1 MAFVRRETRTAG
13 GGSPAQ
19 QRSPLRGLP
28 LAAVGGLSLPAAAC
42 GGGSSRAYGRAKG
55 FLRPAGGVL
64 DVTVLQ
70 PSISYNGLRHNG
82 SVS

>member
-1 MAFVRRETRTAG
+1 MAIVRRETRPAG

-19 QRSPLRGLP
+19 QRSALRGLP
-28 LAAVGGLSLPAAAC
+28 LAAVAGLSLLAAAG

-55 FLRPAGGVL
+55 FLRPARDVV

-70 PSISYNGLRHNG
+70 PPISYNGLKHNR

>member
-19 QRSPLRGLP
+19 QRSALPGLP
-28 LAAVGGLSLPAAAC
+28 LAAAAGLSLLAAAC

-55 FLRPAGGVL
+55 FLRPAG
-64 DVTVLQ
+64 DARRVTVLQ
-70 PSISYNGLRHNG
+70 PPISYNGLRHTDQ
-82 SVS
+82 

>member
-13 GGSPAQ
+13 SGSPAQ

-28 LAAVGGLSLPAAAC
+28 LAAVG
-42 GGGSSRAYGRAKG
+42 RAKG
-55 FLRPAGGVL
+55 SLRPARDVV

-70 PSISYNGLRHNG
+70 PPISYNGLRHADQ
-82 SVS
+82 

>member
-1 MAFVRRETRTAG
+1 MAIVRRETRTAG

-19 QRSPLRGLP
+19 QQSALRGLP
-28 LAAVGGLSLPAAAC
+28 LAAVAGLSLLAAAC

-55 FLRPAGGVL
+55 CLRPTEDLV

-70 PSISYNGLRHNG
+70 PPISYNGLRHTDQW
-82 SVS
+82 S

>member
-1 MAFVRRETRTAG
+1 MAIVRRETRTAG

-19 QRSPLRGLP
+19 QRSALRGLP
-28 LAAVGGLSLPAAAC
+28 LAAVAGLSLLAAAW

-55 FLRPAGGVL
+55 CLRPAEDLV

-70 PSISYNGLRHNG
+70 PPISYNGLRHTDQ
-82 SVS
+82 

>member
-1 MAFVRRETRTAG
+1 MAIVRRETRPAG

-19 QRSPLRGLP
+19 QRSALRRLP
-28 LAAVGGLSLPAAAC
+28 LAAAAGLSLLAAAC
-42 GGGSSRAYGRAKG
+42 GGGSSHAYGRAKG
-55 FLRPAGGVL
+55 FLRPARDVV

-70 PSISYNGLRHNG
+70 PPISYNGLKHNR